1 MKAWICKQLKPI
13 ILLYHAFKFL
23 NQAFT
28 LQINLF
34 MILDF
39 KAIKQKW
46 IFILFLGF
54 LTIGNIHAQNNN
66 DTILNVAKG
75 IIKSNKYCTLITV
88 DSTGEVHARMMEVF
102 PMESDFIIWFGTNV
116 KSRKVSEIHNN
127 PKVTVYYEST
137 NSSGYLTVYGIAQ
150 IIEDSKEK
158 SRLWKKEW
166 ENFFTDKDNFVLI
179 KVIPYKLEIISYKH
193 GINGDKETW
202 RAVNFKF

>member
-1 MKAWICKQLKPI
+1 
-13 ILLYHAFKFL
+13 
-23 NQAFT
+23 
-28 LQINLF
+28 
-34 MILDF
+34 
-39 KAIKQKW
+39 
-46 IFILFLGF
+46 
-54 LTIGNIHAQNNN
+54 
-66 DTILNVAKG
+66 
-75 IIKSNKYCTLITV
+75 
-88 DSTGEVHARMMEVF
+88 MEN
-102 PMESDFIIWFGTNV
+102 DFIIWFGTNV

-137 NSSGYLTVYGIAQ
+137 NSSGYLTVCGIAQ

-202 RAVNFKF
+202 RAVNYKF